1 MNVSGKSASLA
12 PAPATSATS
21 FSSLSIVASRS
32 NATGSAW
39 THATLTTPSMDSA
52 YAFFG
57 ACSLGERDRVADADL
72 TVVQDVRVQPGAV
85 NEGLDRSGL
94 SHRLEVGARFAEL
107 DALAYDLADP
117 EPLAHELVDVDAAC
131 EDVP

>member
-1 MNVSGKSASLA
+1 M
-12 PAPATSATS
+12 
-21 FSSLSIVASRS
+21 
-32 NATGSAW
+32 
-39 THATLTTPSMDSA
+39 PSMDSA

-131 EDVP
+131 EDVAARRRRLDRDVSLARDCVHRLDRDERHRPARRRVSA